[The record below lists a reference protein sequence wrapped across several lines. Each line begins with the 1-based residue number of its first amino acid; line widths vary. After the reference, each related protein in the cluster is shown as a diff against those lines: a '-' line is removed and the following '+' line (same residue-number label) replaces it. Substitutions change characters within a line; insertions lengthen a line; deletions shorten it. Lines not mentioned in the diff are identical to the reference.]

1 MDKIMDEQVIPAYPG
16 DPQHPRHEEYL
27 LELGRATYVAAS
39 LAGIAFDIL
48 RVHDGI
54 DSAVLYN
61 DPLGRLKM
69 RLEKAELPLNGMEE
83 FLELLEKSRVARNDL
98 IHAMPVLHGLYR
110 RNTSDPY
117 YEQKFFSIESLREV
131 RVLFEKT
138 SRKGIEVLYAD
149 GGKAVDQ
156 WCSQSSA

>member
-1 MDKIMDEQVIPAYPG
+1 MDEMTDEQIIPAYPG

-54 DSAVLYN
+54 DSVALYN

-83 FLELLEKSRVARNDL
+83 FLELLEESRVARNDL
-98 IHAMPVLHGLYR
+98 IHEIGRAHV
-110 RNTSDPY
+110 
-117 YEQKFFSIESLREV
+117 
-131 RVLFEKT
+131 
-138 SRKGIEVLYAD
+138 
-149 GGKAVDQ
+149 
-156 WCSQSSA
+156 